1 MRAARR
7 AWDELWD
14 RYSASDP
21 GLIRLLNA
29 LTTVGAI
36 LLTLSVLAGLGAAV
50 TLLVAGAMSGMVA
63 SFAVSDP
70 TPREQRTT
78 LALGYLVALAVVGLG
93 AELYRYRVASDLV
106 FLVLIFTAVYVR
118 RFGPR
123 GTGTGLIG
131 FQLFFVSQ
139 FTRTTPAV
147 LPQMYGAITVAF
159 CSAALVRFGLVRA
172 TPQRTLQRLRRAFR
186 ARLADLVDALS
197 EVVGAA
203 PGSRVEAQAAQRLH
217 TRTARLHQCALMIQ
231 ARLENGAA
239 DPRGASLIQRRVA
252 EAEIA
257 AERLSVLLLR
267 ALLQQPRTQDITL
280 GLHLPMMLP
289 VAPAPGA
296 GDRRDRPEAV
306 DETGPLPRD
315 LGALRRLVVRQLPG
329 EPVGP
334 VPGDATERL
343 LKYRDGVGLPDAEP
357 ADQDVY
363 RAMGELAR
371 AVLGLRLVLDASADP
386 EPDDPPSPDPV
397 PGTGRGD
404 ESETTRSTEEMEAED
419 LSLQADEEGGEDRT
433 GLRRPT
439 TRAAFQVT
447 AGSALA
453 ILGGELLS
461 PQRWYWAV
469 LTCWVVFL
477 NTSSTGEI
485 LVKGYRRLAGTIGGV
500 VAGIGLAE
508 LVGGNT
514 WVAFALVIL
523 FIFGMFFTAPLSYM
537 LMSFFVT
544 AMLGLLYTLLHTY
557 STSVLLLRIE
567 ETLLGAACGLI
578 AAVLILPTDTRS
590 RTDDLLL
597 GVFERLRATL
607 SLSVA
612 ALSGHAPEGELLDS
626 ARELDTSLDALRGSL
641 QPLTHPAS
649 PLRNRRRQARY
660 VLGLLETCAYHARS
674 LAATAGFVPTV
685 LSGDPRLKE
694 VGEQLDANL
703 AVLAEFVRSEGRT
716 RGRLTSA
723 AAGLKPTASPAPP
736 GPRDDVVTARVLR
749 HLQRLDENI
758 LALGRPLG
766 LGTASARRSGSAQR
780 TGGAQR
786 TRS

>member
-36 LLTLSVLAGLGAAV
+36 LLTLAVLSAFGTPV
-50 TLLVAGAMSGMVA
+50 PLLVAGALTGMVA

-70 TPREQRTT
+70 TPREQAIT
-78 LALGYLVALAVVGLG
+78 LGLGYLAALVVVGLG

-106 FLVLIFTAVYVR
+106 FLVLIFSAVYIR
-118 RFGPR
+118 RFGSR
-123 GTGTGLIG
+123 GTGMGLIG

-139 FTRTTPAV
+139 FTHVTPAV
-147 LPQMYGAITVAF
+147 LPRMYGVMTVAF
-159 CSAALVRFGLVRA
+159 CASACVRFGLVRA

-186 ARLADLVDALS
+186 ARLADLVDALT
-197 EVVGAA
+197 EVAGAA
-203 PGSRVEAQAAQRLH
+203 PGSRTEAQAAQRLH

-239 DPRGASLIQRRVA
+239 DPRTASLIQRRIA

-257 AERLSVLLLR
+257 GERLSVLLLK
-267 ALLQQPRTQDITL
+267 ALLQQPRAQDVTL
-280 GLHLPMMLP
+280 GLHLPMTL
-289 VAPAPGA
+289 PAPLLPEAAERSERPQGSE
-296 GDRRDRPEAV
+296 RPEPD
-306 DETGPLPRD
+306 DEARPMVRD
-315 LGALRRLVVRQLPG
+315 LAALRRMVVRSTSAAQDESAG
-329 EPVGP
+329 ASV
-334 VPGDATERL
+334 ERL
-343 LKYRDGVGLPDAEP
+343 LKYRDGVGLPDADP
-357 ADQDVY
+357 ADQDVH

-371 AVLGLRLVLDASADP
+371 AVLGLRLALGTSDEP
-386 EPDDPPSPDPV
+386 E
-397 PGTGRGD
+397 D
-404 ESETTRSTEEMEAED
+404 EPETTRSTEELEAED
-419 LSLQADEEGGEDRT
+419 VSLQADEDRSEERV
-433 GLRRPT
+433 GLDRPS
-439 TRAAFQVT
+439 TRTAFQVT
-447 AGSALA
+447 VGSALA

-461 PQRWYWAV
+461 TQRWYWAV

-500 VAGIGLAE
+500 VAGIGLAA

-514 WVAFALVIL
+514 WIAFALVIL

-557 STSVLLLRIE
+557 SASVLLLRIE

-578 AAVLILPTDTRS
+578 AAVVVLPTDTRS

-597 GVFERLRATL
+597 DVFERLRSSLA
-607 SLSVA
+607 LSVA
-612 ALSGHAPEGELLDS
+612 ALGGHQPGDDLLDA
-626 ARELDTSLDALRGSL
+626 ARELDTALDKLRASL

-685 LSGDPRLKE
+685 LTGDPRLIE
-694 VGEQLDANL
+694 AGGQLDANL
-703 AVLAEFVRSEGRT
+703 GVLSDFVRSEGGT
-716 RGRLTSA
+716 RGRLSSA
-723 AAGLKPTASPAPP
+723 APRFAPP
-736 GPRDDVVTARVLR
+736 ADPAAPGPQGARDAVVTARVLR

-766 LGTASARRSGSAQR
+766 LGSASAER
-780 TGGAQR
+780 TTERAER
-786 TRS
+786 AEAER

>member
-21 GLIRLLNA
+21 GLIRLFNA

-36 LLTLSVLAGLGAAV
+36 LLTLAVLSAFGTPV
-50 TLLVAGAMSGMVA
+50 PLLVAGALSAMVA
-63 SFAVSDP
+63 SFAISDP
-70 TPREQRTT
+70 TPRDQAVT
-78 LALGYLVALAVVGLG
+78 LGLGFLTALAVVGLG
-93 AELYRYRVASDLV
+93 AGLYRYRVASDLV
-106 FLVLIFTAVYVR
+106 FLVLIFSAVYIR

-123 GTGTGLIG
+123 GTGMGLIG

-139 FTRTTPAV
+139 FTRATPAV
-147 LPQMYGAITVAF
+147 LPQMYGVMTAAF
-159 CSAALVRFGLVRA
+159 CSAATVRFGLVRA

-186 ARLADLVDALS
+186 ARLADLVDALT
-197 EVVGAA
+197 EVAGAA

-239 DPRGASLIQRRVA
+239 DPRTASLIQRRIA

-267 ALLQQPRTQDITL
+267 GLLQQPRAQDITL
-280 GLHLPMMLP
+280 ALHLPMTLP
-289 VAPAPGA
+289 VAPPPGAPGA
-296 GDRRDRPEAV
+296 PERPEAV
-306 DETGPLPRD
+306 DDDSPLPRD
-315 LGALRRLVVRQLPG
+315 LAALRRLVVRALPG
-329 EPVGP
+329 APDHP
-334 VPGDATERL
+334 AGDATERL
-343 LKYRDGVGLPDAEP
+343 LKYRDGVGLPEVEP
-357 ADQDVY
+357 SDPAGQDVY

-371 AVLGLRLVLDASADP
+371 AMLGLRLVLDAPGD
-386 EPDDPPSPDPV
+386 PDDEP
-397 PGTGRGD
+397 
-404 ESETTRSTEEMEAED
+404 ETTRSTEELEAED
-419 LSLQADEEGGEDRT
+419 LSLQADEDRSDDRV
-433 GLRRPT
+433 GLNRPS

-500 VAGIGLAE
+500 VAGIGLAA

-514 WVAFALVIL
+514 WIAFALVIL
-523 FIFGMFFTAPLSYM
+523 FVFGMFFTAPLSYM

-557 STSVLLLRIE
+557 SASVLLLRIE
-567 ETLLGAACGLI
+567 ETMLGAACGLI
-578 AAVLILPTDTRS
+578 AAVVVLPTDTRS

-597 GVFERLRATL
+597 EVFERLRATL
-607 SLSVA
+607 ALSVA
-612 ALSGHAPEGELLDS
+612 ALSGHSPEGDLLDA
-626 ARELDTSLDALRGSL
+626 ARELDTGLDALRGSL

-685 LSGDPRLKE
+685 LTGDPRLVE
-694 VGEQLDANL
+694 AGEQLDANL
-703 AVLAEFVRSEGRT
+703 AVLADFVRSEGRT
-716 RGRLTSA
+716 RGRLSSA
-723 AAGLKPTASPAPP
+723 APRFAPETFAVTPASAGSPARPEPP
-736 GPRDDVVTARVLR
+736 ARDAVVTARVLR

-758 LALGRPLG
+758 LALARPLG
-766 LGTASARRSGSAQR
+766 LGSASVQQAAPPPAEADTCR
-780 TGGAQR
+780 
-786 TRS
+786 